1 MPVHSSKTAAILP
14 QSGLPHAGRRLPRE
28 ISMDRTTLAWLW
40 LLLAGLLEIAWA
52 IGLKTTQGFS
62 RLVPTLWT
70 LAGMIASFWFLARAV
85 RDLPVGTAYAVW
97 TGIGALGTAA
107 LGMLLLGEP
116 ATPPRL
122 VALAL
127 VVAGIV
133 GLKLTS

>member
-1 MPVHSSKTAAILP
+1 
-14 QSGLPHAGRRLPRE
+14 
-28 ISMDRTTLAWLW
+28 MDRTTLAWLW